1 MYEVLAGIPTNG
13 NSISLPKFSVSI
25 PKFSRSMN
33 LYVYGMAGHM
43 EQKLRLLGYQSLEE
57 SAFEVGV

>member
-1 MYEVLAGIPTNG
+1 MYEVLAGIPSNG
-13 NSISLPKFSVSI
+13 NSISL

-43 EQKLRLLGYQSLEE
+43 EQKLGLLGYQSLGE
-57 SAFEVGV
+57 SAFEAGV